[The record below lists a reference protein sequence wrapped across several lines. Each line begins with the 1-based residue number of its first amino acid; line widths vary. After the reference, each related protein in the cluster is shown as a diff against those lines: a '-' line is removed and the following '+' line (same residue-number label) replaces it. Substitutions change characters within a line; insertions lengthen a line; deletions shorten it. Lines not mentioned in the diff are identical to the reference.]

1 MIRDIAQPKRDGIPF
16 KDMPHGDA
24 KRRPWKL
31 NEREHCFYMT
41 EAERN
46 FNIVRISAMNRVCQ
60 HARLR
65 TELAHEDCP
74 LTCGLETRLRS
85 I

>member
-31 NEREHCFYMT
+31 NEREHGVYMP
-41 EAERN
+41 EAEGN
-46 FNIVRISAMNRVCQ
+46 FNIGENLKMNR
-60 HARLR
+60 
-65 TELAHEDCP
+65 
-74 LTCGLETRLRS
+74 RS
-85 I
+85 ESAIACRSE